1 MPTYSFI
8 KITNNDNTSDFML
21 DVTSMH
27 NYRSR
32 VSALRTQCLRH
43 LDCDVGKDRQ
53 IYKYFFLD
61 YSFYR
66 VHRQEFPNLAAARV
80 FRNQLEQKLLMD
92 RQNKWL

>member
-1 MPTYSFI
+1 
-8 KITNNDNTSDFML
+8 
-21 DVTSMH
+21 
-27 NYRSR
+27 
-32 VSALRTQCLRH
+32 
-43 LDCDVGKDRQ
+43 VGKDRQ

-92 RQNKWL
+92 RQNK

>member
-1 MPTYSFI
+1 
-8 KITNNDNTSDFML
+8 ML
-21 DVTSMH
+21 DVTSMQ

-43 LDCDVGKDRQ
+43 LDCDVGKDRD

-80 FRNQLEQKLLMD
+80 FRKKLEHQLLTY
-92 RQNKWL
+92 RQNK